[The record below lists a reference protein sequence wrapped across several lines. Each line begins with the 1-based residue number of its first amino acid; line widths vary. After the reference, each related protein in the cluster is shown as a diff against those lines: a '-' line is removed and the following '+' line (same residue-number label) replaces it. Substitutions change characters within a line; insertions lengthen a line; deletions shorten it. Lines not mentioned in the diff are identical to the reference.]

1 MPIKRTKMLLR
12 IHYNPRGRNSLC
24 ALRTICCRPTCSG
37 DTDVTLA
44 AQILPPE
51 LISYVCSKV
60 VVFSD
65 MNLSTLYTDEMTIRT
80 RLGREGA
87 QILQNPTTD
96 ASSGTAAE
104 TSVDFEI
111 EPDVYR
117 SVEAMV
123 KSLAAG
129 TPPVRLLEVCD
140 DSVGC
145 KYDHRCALYAPQVQT
160 TLHAVTLYL
169 WLLTDGVR
177 MEVLHMRSA
186 NTTTATTG
194 TTGTVGPTTAPGTSA
209 PSGPAVKNAAG
220 VVDEAVDSGG
230 LANLSLSDGDGADGA
245 GMGAVCWEW
254 RISCLVLLF
263 SSTQGSTAL
272 LDSFSSCCF
281 CGGRES
287 LVVCNA

>member
-44 AQILPPE
+44 ARILPLR
-51 LISYVCSKV
+51 LISRVCSKV

-80 RLGREGA
+80 RLAREGA

-129 TPPVRLLEVCD
+129 TPPVRLLELCD

-186 NTTTATTG
+186 NTTTTT
-194 TTGTVGPTTAPGTSA
+194 TTAAGPATAPGPGGTS
-209 PSGPAVKNAAG
+209 GTAVDNSAG
-220 VVDEAVDSGG
+220 ATDEAVDSGG

-245 GMGAVCWEW
+245 DGAGTAAA
-254 RISCLVLLF
+254 VL
-263 SSTQGSTAL
+263 
-272 LDSFSSCCF
+272 CIW
-281 CGGRES
+281 
-287 LVVCNA
+287 